1 MLRQVARPGPEVLSR
16 AKWTH
21 DPGASSEPGGPRLPK
36 TNNFDLIRLAA
47 AFQVALTHAV
57 YQFDPSA
64 RSWPLH
70 VVLDLFPGV
79 PIFFFISG
87 FLISHSYER
96 HPSLPDF
103 ARNRALR
110 IYPALMVCFALA
122 VLSVW
127 GSGYFDTVHVPPT
140 AWVKWFATQLTIA
153 QFYGPA
159 FMRGYGMG
167 ILNASTW
174 TISIE
179 LQFYVLVPLLY
190 GLLRLQRL
198 SRNRSNAVLVVLAIT
213 CMVINIVWVHAPQP
227 GKGIYALIGLTCL
240 PWLYMFLTGVLLQR
254 NFDLAR
260 KALGGR
266 FLPAVLLYGVLG
278 LIAARELHWR
288 FNNDLNPVVFT
299 SLALVTF
306 AAAFTAPSLADR
318 VLRRNDLSYGLY
330 LYHAPVINLLLYTQA
345 VTGLLGV
352 LATLTAALVLAAGSW
367 WLIERPALA
376 LRRHPAYSHSAGAV
390 APRAGHA

>member
-1 MLRQVARPGPEVLSR
+1 
-16 AKWTH
+16 
-21 DPGASSEPGGPRLPK
+21 
-36 TNNFDLIRLAA
+36 
-47 AFQVALTHAV
+47 
-57 YQFDPSA
+57 
-64 RSWPLH
+64 
-70 VVLDLFPGV
+70 
-79 PIFFFISG
+79 
-87 FLISHSYER
+87 
-96 HPSLPDF
+96 
-103 ARNRALR
+103 
-110 IYPALMVCFALA
+110 
-122 VLSVW
+122 
-127 GSGYFDTVHVPPT
+127 
-140 AWVKWFATQLTIA
+140 
-153 QFYGPA
+153 
-159 FMRGYGMG
+159 
-167 ILNASTW
+167 
-174 TISIE
+174 
-179 LQFYVLVPLLY
+179 
-190 GLLRLQRL
+190 
-198 SRNRSNAVLVVLAIT
+198 
-213 CMVINIVWVHAPQP
+213 
-227 GKGIYALIGLTCL
+227 
-240 PWLYMFLTGVLLQR
+240 MFLTGVLLQR